1 MISGND
7 FQLLVTLGH
16 VSTDREDAAWALVK
30 AFHYYGG
37 VVHCI
42 SAIANHE
49 IQTTRRP
56 GRGAVW
62 HRTRKRERSV

>member
-49 IQTTRRP
+49 IQNTGTLGQRGM
-56 GRGAVW
+56 GRASDLW
-62 HRTRKRERSV
+62 